1 MAKALGCIKIP
12 PNPNVLAG
20 VSDDAGVYKLTDDL
34 AIVETVDLIAA
45 IADDPYTF
53 GLIAAANGISDIYA
67 KGGKPVTAMNIVA
80 FPSDTMDTAI
90 LGQILKGAL
99 DKLTE
104 AGIALVGG
112 HSVRNDE
119 VRFGVAVTGVIHPDK
134 IITKNG
140 ARNGDRLIITKPLG
154 TGILNTALKASM
166 LPVDVRDR
174 ATAQMS
180 ALNDKASQTMINV
193 GAHACTDVTGF
204 GLLGHLAEV
213 AETSGLSAEI
223 DSKAVPI
230 IPEAREFAHMGLIP
244 EGMYANW
251 EYRAPMVDA
260 EGIDED
266 TMAIL
271 YDPQTSGGL
280 LIVTAP
286 EKTEI
291 MLAELRKM
299 GVDGVLIGRMTDSRP
314 TRIKVL

>member
-1 MAKALGCIKIP
+1 L
-12 PNPNVLAG
+12 VLTG

-45 IADDPYTF
+45 IVDDPYTF
-53 GLIAAANGISDIYA
+53 GMIAAANGISDIYA
-67 KGGKPVTAMNIVA
+67 KGGKPITAMNIVA
-80 FPSDTMDTAI
+80 FPSDTMDPAI

-99 DKLTE
+99 DKLIE

-134 IITKNG
+134 VIAKNG
-140 ARNGDRLIITKPLG
+140 AQVSDSLILTKPLG
-154 TGILNTALKASM
+154 TGILNTALKAGM
-166 LPVDVRDR
+166 LPTDVRDR
-174 ATAQMS
+174 AIVQMGT
-180 ALNDKASQTMINV
+180 LNDKACQAMIGV
-193 GAHACTDVTGF
+193 GAHACTDITGF
-204 GLLGHLAEV
+204 GLPGHLGEM

-223 DSKAVPI
+223 DAKAVPI

-251 EYRAPMVDA
+251 EFRAPMVDA

-280 LIVTAP
+280 LIAVAP
-286 EKTEI
+286 EKEEAMT
-291 MLAELRKM
+291 AELKM
-299 GVDGVLIGRMTDSRP
+299 RGVEAAVIGRMTSSLPSRL
-314 TRIKVL
+314 KVL

>member
-1 MAKALGCIKIP
+1 LAKALGCIKIP

-67 KGGKPVTAMNIVA
+67 KGGKPITAMNIVA

-180 ALNDKASQTMINV
+180 ALNDKASQAMVNV